1 MLLRQISA
9 QPSKILSSYWIGSII
24 AIACVL
30 PMAGCSAAVSTVAK
44 PVVSVSSES
53 ILLLPPEEAGSAGW
67 CMKTGSTL
75 ISGCG
80 AYARA
85 RPPILAETWSSQG
98 KGPSELIKG
107 FALTTSQV
115 AHVVLKGQTI
125 STRAEPML
133 PDGLRAI
140 VVDFHAKGPGNGE
153 PFPRLWPLNAEGQ
166 VMPVR
171 RGQQLITETEP
182 IRFSN
187 ASRPAVGACRI
198 EAQRIKGLVVGGG
211 SVVASVH
218 FYPNLLG
225 QAFQACADS
234 SYAING
240 QHLLATVL
248 LSAASP
254 QATPA
259 PLPAALPLPG
269 HPGVFY
275 EPDVEGGEALARRTA
290 GAWLIV
296 SKGGS
301 QQQRLMLLEHLQATV
316 HL

>member
-1 MLLRQISA
+1 VLFVYRVGAAIV
-9 QPSKILSSYWIGSII
+9 
-24 AIACVL
+24 IACTL
-30 PMAGCSAAVSTVAK
+30 YLAGCAAAPATVSKSTVN
-44 PVVSVSSES
+44 VRGED

-98 KGPSELIKG
+98 KGPSELIRG
-107 FALTTSQV
+107 FALTASQV
-115 AHVVLKGQTI
+115 AHVVLRGQTI
-125 STRAEPML
+125 STRTEPML
-133 PDGLRAI
+133 PDGLRAVI
-140 VVDFHAKGPGNGE
+140 VDFRAKRPGNGE
-153 PFPRLWPLNAEGQ
+153 PFPRFRPLNAQGQ
-166 VMPVR
+166 AMPVR
-171 RGQQLITETEP
+171 RGNQLITTTEP

-187 ASRPAVGACRI
+187 ASRPAAGACRI
-198 EAQRIKGLVVGGG
+198 EAPPIKGLVVGGG

-218 FYPNLLG
+218 SYRNLLG
-225 QAFQACADS
+225 QAFQACVDS

-254 QATPA
+254 QSTPA
-259 PLPAALPLPG
+259 SLPAALPLPG

-275 EPDVEGGEALARRTA
+275 EPDVEGDETLARRIA
-290 GAWLIV
+290 GAWLVV
-296 SKGGS
+296 SKGDN
-301 QQQRLMLLEHLQATV
+301 QEQRLALLEHLRV
-316 HL
+316 RVDLHE